1 MSRLTAT
8 DALRISRKHVKTMN
22 AIEYKRFVKSIMD
35 EYGLEKNDAFSLVQG
50 NNVLEIVAKYEKMPN
65 KTNEEWRRICSKEDF
80 AKFICHLLKGNDLY
94 LGIMSLK
101 SLIQN
106 AEKQGK
112 DGVAEVQAWLQEE
125 HDELF

>member
-8 DALRISRKHVKTMN
+8 DALRISRKHVKSMN

-65 KTNEEWRRICSKEDF
+65 KTNEDWFCSLNTLEKAKWFCDHIPCSDCRFNKDCFNEDMRHGLWQ
-80 AKFICHLLKGNDLY
+80 KWLL
-94 LGIMSLK
+94 
-101 SLIQN
+101 
-106 AEKQGK
+106 
-112 DGVAEVQAWLQEE
+112 EE
-125 HDELF
+125 HREM